1 VTVKSQSSGCLT
13 WPLQVI
19 AVLIVVPLRLLW
31 EAVAAIGRA
40 VEAWLIRPI
49 LMLLDYALVRP
60 LRWLLTVLV
69 RTPLSWLW
77 RAVLTPVGRWLW
89 TYAIAPAAR
98 AVGWALGRLLLIVIT
113 PFGYAVELIVKGLR
127 AFYRWIEPALVVL
140 GRGLLVLGRV
150 LADALTYA
158 WGVAT
163 VVVRFIGRVLFHIVV
178 RPVRWLWRTA
188 VRPVLVAMGL
198 AIAWAWR
205 EALVRPAKWAHRN
218 VLRPASQAVTEVVG
232 TVIRALGF
240 GTRSR

>member
-1 VTVKSQSSGCLT
+1 MNVKSQPSGCLT
-13 WPLQVI
+13 WPARVI

-40 VEAWLIRPI
+40 LDAWVIRPI
-49 LMLLDYALVRP
+49 LVLLDYVLVRP
-60 LRWLLTVLV
+60 LRWLFTVLV
-69 RTPLSWLW
+69 EIPLSWLW

-89 TYAIAPAAR
+89 TYVITPVGR
-98 AVGWALGRLLLIVIT
+98 AVGWALGWLLLIVIT
-113 PFGYAVELIVKGLR
+113 PFVYAFEMIGKGLR
-127 AFYRWIEPALVVL
+127 AFYRWIKPVLV
-140 GRGLLVLGRV
+140 VLGRV

-188 VRPVLVAMGL
+188 VRPVLVGTGL

-205 EALVRPAKWAHRN
+205 EAIVRPAKWVHRN
-218 VLRPASQAVTEVVG
+218 VLRPASQAVTEVVR
-232 TVIRALGF
+232 TVIRAF
-240 GTRSR
+240 GSGT